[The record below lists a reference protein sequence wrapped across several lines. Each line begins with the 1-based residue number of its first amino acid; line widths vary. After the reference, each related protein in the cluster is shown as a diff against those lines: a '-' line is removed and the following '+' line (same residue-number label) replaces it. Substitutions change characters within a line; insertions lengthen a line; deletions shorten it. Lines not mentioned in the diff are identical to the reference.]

1 MVASPAPEQLPET
14 PATDPPVSILGRLI
28 PRDQEFFS
36 LFNELATHLAEA
48 ARLLHLVFQEPD
60 RLAERVREIKGVEH
74 RADQLTYEI
83 SARIDQSF
91 VTPIDREDIHTL
103 ATRLDDVID
112 LLDGTARRAEMLH
125 IGTNVREPAR
135 RLSKLLVEATEYLQ
149 RGVAGIRKPS
159 DVRAAAI
166 EVKRIEEEGDG
177 VYHEA
182 VGALFQ
188 GRPDPLDVIRWM
200 ELYDVLEQTIDSC
213 MAVVHAL
220 QSISLKNA

>member
-1 MVASPAPEQLPET
+1 MF
-14 PATDPPVSILGRLI
+14 GRLI

-36 LFNELATHLAEA
+36 LFNELATHLATT
-48 ARLLHLVFQEPD
+48 ARLLSELFENPSRISEQ
-60 RLAERVREIKGVEH
+60 VRAIKAVEH
-74 RADQLTYEI
+74 KADQLTHEI
-83 SARIDQSF
+83 NARIDRSF

-125 IGTNVREPAR
+125 IGTQVREPAR
-135 RLSKLLVEATEYLQ
+135 RLSRLLVEATEHLQ
-149 RGVAGIRKPS
+149 RGVAAGIRKPN
-159 DVRAAAI
+159 DVKAAAL

-177 VYHEA
+177 IYHEA

-188 GRPDPLDVIRWM
+188 GKPDPLDVIRWK
-200 ELYDVLEQTIDSC
+200 EIYDVLEDAIDSC